1 MKKREIN
8 IDEFTSKDIE
18 DLKIEN
24 IDLRVQN
31 NKLLND
37 NFLLASMNTNLKK
50 EINEFK
56 KAIEFLNVI
65 FEIKVS
71 ETILPEEHHNCKYTI
86 SFKRDTNSEHG
97 MFLYTNK
104 VPEEIRKLMMQDGN
118 ND

>member
-18 DLKIEN
+18 DLKKEN

-37 NFLLASMNTNLKK
+37 NFLLASMNTNLNIEVMELK
-50 EINEFK
+50 E
-56 KAIEFLNVI
+56 AILLLNDW
-65 FEIKVS
+65 FEIQVVERKFPLECSV
-71 ETILPEEHHNCKYTI
+71 LKYEV
-86 SFKRDTNSEHG
+86 SFKSKLDKSQG
-97 MFLYTNK
+97 MFFLINK
-104 VPEEIRKLMMQDGN
+104 VPVAIRKLMMQDGN

>member
-18 DLKIEN
+18 DLKKEN

-37 NFLLASMNTNLKK
+37 NFLLASMHTNLNIEVMELK
-50 EINEFK
+50 E
-56 KAIEFLNVI
+56 AILLLNDW
-65 FEIKVS
+65 FEMQVVERTFPLECS
-71 ETILPEEHHNCKYTI
+71 VLKYEV
-86 SFKRDTNSEHG
+86 SFKSKLDKSQG
-97 MFLYTNK
+97 MFFLINK
-104 VPEEIRKLMMQDGN
+104 VPVAIRKLMMQDGN